1 MILGIDEAGR
11 GPVVG
16 PLIVAG
22 VLIEQ
27 KKERWLRK
35 IDVKDSKKLS
45 SKKREEIFEK
55 MIGEKIRFRFIEI
68 QPEQIDRFSLNYLE
82 ALASVEIIKQFY
94 TKKIRA
100 FVDVPAFGIGI
111 ERYCARIKQSLKD
124 LDVELIGGNKMD
136 ETNIVVSAAS
146 IVAKVIRDR
155 KIKELQKVYG
165 DFGSGY
171 PTKKTV
177 SFIKR
182 NYKKME
188 PIVRKKWSTIRRMN
202 SGA

>member
-177 SFIKR
+177 SFIKH